1 MCSAVWSTAEQRCT
15 MLSGEEQSRCVMLSG
30 EEQSRCA
37 MLSGAEQ
44 SRCAMLSGEEQ
55 SRCAMLSGAEQMC
68 HAVWS
73 RADVPCCL
81 EQSRAEQMCHAVW
94 RRAEQMCHAVWSR
107 AEQMYYAARSRA
119 EKGCTM
125 LSGREQ
131 SRTGFMPC
139 CLEEDR
145 LEYRYTKYFFSR
157 PHCDKHILLLTISNK
172 ILLYKLLLCSMITYA
187 APVWSSTS
195 LTNYRHL
202 QVYQSK
208 CLRVTGDFPRRTP
221 ISNLHTYLQMI
232 PIR

>member
-1 MCSAVWSTAEQRCT
+1 MQCCLEHGRAEVYHAVWR
-15 MLSGEEQSRCVMLSG
+15 R
-30 EEQSRCA
+30 
-37 MLSGAEQ
+37 
-44 SRCAMLSGEEQ
+44 
-55 SRCAMLSGAEQMC
+55 AEQMC
-68 HAVWS
+68 HAVWR
-73 RADVPCCL
+73 RA
-81 EQSRAEQMCHAVW
+81 EQMCHAVWSRAEQMCHAVW

-195 LTNYRHL
+195 LTNYYHL

-208 CLRVTGDFPRRTP
+208 CFRVIRDFPRRTP
-221 ISNLHTYLQMI
+221 VSNLHTYLQMI
-232 PIR
+232 PIRQFIYNLTDKFFMSCPAHLNPPHL